1 MEQAFTPQV
10 FDLQHYELW
19 RTTRLNKIEKIFGK
33 EFFSGK
39 TVLELG
45 CGQGHIGRKFIEW
58 GAQVTFCEARKE
70 LVDSM
75 KNIMPDQE
83 VIQLNQEEEWDLKR
97 KFDIVIHWGVLYHL
111 DKWKKD
117 LECAIK
123 HGNII
128 FLETEVCDSDDPNF
142 ELKVTEHGGWD
153 QAYNNEKLGSRPSY
167 SMVEKYLNMYQTSY
181 TRYDDSDIN
190 AAHFHV
196 YDWPIQNKGDW
207 RHGMRKFW
215 IVKNDAN
222 NIT

>member
-111 DKWKKD
+111 DNWKED
-117 LECAIK
+117 LLSAMN
-123 HGNII
+123 HSNLI
-128 FLETEVCDSDDPNF
+128 FLESEVANSDDENYEF
-142 ELKVTEHGGWD
+142 KLQDHDGYD
-153 QAYNNEKLGSRPSY
+153 QAVNINATRPSANFI
-167 SMVEKYLNMYQTSY
+167 EKIILQNNFSFK
-181 TRYDDSDIN
+181 RYDDSSLN
-190 AAHFHV
+190 YNLHR
-196 YDWPIQNKGDW
+196 YDWKVTNQTERIEDYGK
-207 RHGMRKFW
+207 RRFW
-215 IVKNDAN
+215 ILEKN
-222 NIT
+222 TKG